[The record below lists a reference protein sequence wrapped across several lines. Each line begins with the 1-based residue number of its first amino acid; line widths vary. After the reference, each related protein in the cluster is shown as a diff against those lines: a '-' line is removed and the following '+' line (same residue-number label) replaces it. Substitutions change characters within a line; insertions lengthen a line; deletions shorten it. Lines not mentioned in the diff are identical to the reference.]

1 MFGRVPEY
9 SKTYPALPQA
19 HRQPRGEVH
28 IELCGN
34 GVGDAGAASLAQA
47 AARNKCIVSL
57 NLRDNTFGSTG
68 GTAFATTLRVGP

>member
-1 MFGRVPEY
+1 M
-9 SKTYPALPQA
+9 
-19 HRQPRGEVH
+19 
-28 IELCGN
+28 
-34 GVGDAGAASLAQA
+34 GDAGAASLAQA